1 MNKVPKKT
9 RQKWFDKAIKRLK
22 RANSKEREEDDTRDP
37 HKVPSPFML
46 EAPHTHQDSEE
57 AIRSPAI
64 FLACATQPKEGGEE
78 EIMGI
83 NSGKEGKKG
92 DPRMVITCKCSNPK
106 ETDSQRKAWAQEI
119 EPGESPLIPSG
130 SHLVSSRVVFLLPGN
145 QQCPGKNVFLLQVTH
160 PAINQT
166 SPEDLIKSAGQAL
179 VDIKERLRQDEASHT
194 AEMDDRYF
202 QLCMSD
208 PPEPSAPTLMEF
220 LKQEQEQGA
229 VGGDLPYDE
238 GDKIPGAHNDQND
251 WIHPEAAK
259 QEPDRK
265 EQMIII
271 HKKESSQNK
280 KSLEFLTNEQ
290 FAKVGWNNL
299 KFPDQSLKN
308 AKDALPGDI
317 WGYVLRAV
325 PQEKKTYASFIKIDY
340 QDIWEDKAVK
350 TYNFGKDLEITLLM
364 NNANEEKDLIHLQT
378 HFAKWDVEVMST
390 IYANIEREEKKGT
403 EDRKQE
409 HKYDDIADGL
419 RAEKERQAQ
428 EQTRRLDREHKDQLA
443 RQQAE
448 FDQKTAEWEQKKKD
462 LYKELSIISETVHH
476 TRQHSRNQSRMS
488 RVASS
493 RTSRAPS
500 PTNAV
505 RETLD
510 QAVLRL
516 NQKRTEKNLNKR
528 KQGVIEEILDME
540 VPKTERKSAYLTAEW
555 TGQDDEIPLNWEENS
570 SDEEDKKEE
579 KKKLHAVRMRLKV
592 YQAPK
597 GNYICPDVDC
607 IYTSS
612 REDKIPAHV
621 ITKHGT
627 NLPLVTE
634 ALLEIERL
642 KTAQQEAKADEKAI
656 KIKQEQEE
664 KEVKIQT
671 QLANLAK
678 NMEALLEQKKGEEK
692 PKTTPAKTKTS
703 GQKDPQPK
711 PNSKPA
717 NTGSTKNPYF
727 KGGTTGNRD
736 RDADGNGGGG
746 GDDSSDD
753 SDEDENNSDD
763 EDAGFNRNDS
773 EDEEDDDDY
782 GGNTNE
788 PDEED
793 VDTKENTTKR
803 QIVQLNFNQAKYIT
817 PQCLKRPKIA
827 KLLEYFAGKEAL
839 TRNDLRNVNGG
850 HGTKNK
856 KPQYSLKVAPWY
868 EIKYKKI
875 FKELGYPKAADD
887 DFVEWYDAFIES
899 RKGGDW
905 LDDDARLQISNG
917 YNQLM
922 ESDSRRLKTLI
933 EQAPRL
939 KNRAS
944 PDKITP
950 QDVQKWMA
958 RGRVYCIKNQI
969 YWKTFAK
976 FMITDVTLNPK
987 IKEQL
992 DLRMNTRTF
1001 REESAWTISVYIERI
1016 IKEMLDPEESFGE
1029 REDRIVDKHV
1039 RALHKEESATMLR
1052 AELDSDAHQLT
1063 YLDPSYIKTKR
1074 QGNGYI
1080 HEGIAKI
1087 KMQGIKQRLLVTILK
1102 AADYYTD
1109 LSEMYNSRKTSS
1121 TVEEEEDRDVINDL
1135 TKILKNK
1142 KARKEKEA
1150 EAQVYST
1157 RPQPQR
1163 ATASERA
1170 LHMRIAEL
1178 EKDKLLSEKRSKGQ
1192 LGANKDLSFLGA
1204 GKDPPKANRNSKNV
1218 GVGLKVPYSDY
1229 KNPCSKCD
1237 KIKDK
1242 TDKQKKAICAASHH
1256 CWNHD
1261 GEYMC
1266 TKAATCRIR
1275 TEKVKALM
1283 KYREG
1288 RMPPEASRAT
1298 VNRLMEFTEEEI
1310 QEIPADRPCL
1320 IGEHC
1325 LQQTGGTHSKV
1336 CRTQMAEIE
1345 AENGEGP
1352 HPATPGKETVE
1363 EQQEFN
1369 LDLNNEFAPYVVRHC
1384 YEYEKDYGQEDQW
1397 WEGNN
1402 HN

>member
-1 MNKVPKKT
+1 MDKVPKRT
-9 RQKWFDKAIKRLK
+9 RLKWIDKAIKRLK
-22 RANSKEREEDDTRDP
+22 RANSTEREEDNTREP
-37 HKVPSPFML
+37 HKVPTPFML

-160 PAINQT
+160 PTINQT
-166 SPEDLIKSAGQAL
+166 SPEDLIKSASQAL

-194 AEMDDRYF
+194 AEMNDRYF

-208 PPEPSAPTLMEF
+208 PPEPSAPPLQEL

-238 GDKIPGAHNDQND
+238 GDKIPGAHYDQKD

-317 WGYVLRAV
+317 WGYVLRTV

-340 QDIWEDKAVK
+340 QDIWEGKAVK
-350 TYNFGKDLEITLLM
+350 TYNFGKELEVTLLM
-364 NNANEEKDLIHLQT
+364 NNANEEKDLQTLQT
-378 HFAKWDVEVMST
+378 HFAKWDEEVMST

-403 EDRKQE
+403 EDRKPE
-409 HKYDDIADGL
+409 HEYDDIADRL

-462 LYKELSIISETVHH
+462 LYKELAIISETVHQS
-476 TRQHSRNQSRMS
+476 RQQSRNQSRMS

-500 PTNAV
+500 PRNSV

-516 NQKRTEKNLNKR
+516 NQKRTERNLNKR

-540 VPKTERKSAYLTAEW
+540 APKTESKSAYLTAEW

-570 SDEEDKKEE
+570 SDEEVEKEE
-579 KKKLHAVRMRLKV
+579 KKHLHAVRMRLKV
-592 YQAPK
+592 TQAPK
-597 GNYICPDVDC
+597 NNYICPDVDC
-607 IYTSS
+607 KYTSS
-612 REDKIPAHV
+612 RVEKIPAHV
-621 ITKHGT
+621 IAKHGN
-627 NLPLVTE
+627 NLPMVTE

-642 KTAQQEAKADEKAI
+642 KTVQQKAKADEKAI

-664 KEVKIQT
+664 KEAKIQE

-678 NMEALLEQKKGEEK
+678 NMEALLGQKKEEEK

-703 GQKDPQPK
+703 GQTDPQQR

-717 NTGSTKNPYF
+717 NTGTSKNPYY
-727 KGGTTGNRD
+727 KGGTNGNRE
-736 RDADGNGGGG
+736 RDADGNGGGD

-753 SDEDENNSDD
+753 SDEDEYNSDD
-763 EDAGFNRNDS
+763 EDGDARFNRNDS
-773 EDEEDDDDY
+773 EDEEDD
-782 GGNTNE
+782 GNTNR

-803 QIVQLNFNQAKYIT
+803 NIVQLNFNQAKYIT

-839 TRNDLRNVNGG
+839 TRNDLRNVNGA

-868 EIKYKKI
+868 EIKYLKI
-875 FKELGYPKAADD
+875 FQELGYPKAADD
-887 DFVEWYDAFIES
+887 DFVEWFDAFIEA
-899 RKGGDW
+899 RKDGEW

-922 ESDSRRLKTLI
+922 QSDTRRLKTLM
-933 EQAPRL
+933 EQAPKL
-939 KNRAS
+939 KNKAH

-950 QDVQKWMA
+950 QDVKKWMA

-969 YWKTFAK
+969 YWKTLAK
-976 FMITDVTLNPK
+976 FMITEYTIHPR
-987 IKEQL
+987 IKDQL

-1001 REESAWTISVYIERI
+1001 REDSAWTISVYIERI
-1016 IKEMLDPEESFGE
+1016 INEMLEPEESFGE

-1039 RALHKEESATMLR
+1039 RALQKEESATMLR
-1052 AELDSDAHQLT
+1052 AELESDAHQLT
-1063 YLDPSYIKTKR
+1063 YLDPSYLKTKR

-1080 HEGIAKI
+1080 HEGIAKL
-1087 KMQGIKQRLLVTILK
+1087 KMQGIKQRLLVSILK
-1102 AADYYTD
+1102 TADYYTD
-1109 LSEMYNSRKTSS
+1109 LSVMYNSRKKSS

-1142 KARKEKEA
+1142 KDRKERDA
-1150 EAQVYST
+1150 ETQVYRT
-1157 RPQPQR
+1157 KEHPQR
-1163 ATASERA
+1163 TTASERA

-1178 EKDKLLSEKRSKGQ
+1178 EKDKLLLEQRSKGQ
-1192 LGANKDLSFLGA
+1192 QGANKDSFLGA
-1204 GKDPPKANRNSKNV
+1204 GKDPPKANRKNV

-1229 KNPCSKCD
+1229 KNPCSKCE
-1237 KIKDK
+1237 KVKDK
-1242 TDKQKKAICAASHH
+1242 TNKEKKALCAANHH
-1256 CWNHD
+1256 CWYHD

-1266 TKAATCRIR
+1266 TKSAPCRIR
-1275 TEKVKALM
+1275 TEKVKALI
-1283 KYREG
+1283 KYRKE

-1298 VNRLMEFTEEEI
+1298 VSRLLEFTEEEI
-1310 QEIPADRPCL
+1310 KEIPADRPCL

-1325 LQQTGGTHSKV
+1325 LQQTGGTHSLV

-1352 HPATPGKETVE
+1352 HPATPGKVTVE

-1384 YEYEKDYGQEDQW
+1384 YEYEKDQEEQG
-1397 WEGNN
+1397 WEDNN